1 MAAPLPALS
10 KPARQ
15 GRVSHYTLAEGGF
28 PLPSH
33 KEQRRSLIVL
43 IPAHNEQTT
52 VAQVVRAVKETLA
65 CEVVVIDDASTDATA
80 QVAWAA
86 GATLLP
92 LSLRLG
98 AWGAIQTGLRYALRK
113 GYRSAVTMDAD
124 GQHHAAQIRSLLKP
138 LIAGE
143 ADVVIGA
150 CPERVSRARRLAWSY
165 FRLLTGLSLEDITSG
180 FRAYN
185 HSAIE
190 LLASAEASLLDY
202 QDIGVLLII
211 RHRNLRTVEVPVLM
225 DARTT
230 GISRV
235 FSSWLIVARYLLQTS
250 LMCIARVY
258 QRSVDKEFSD

>member
-1 MAAPLPALS
+1 MAAPLPALP
-10 KPARQ
+10 KPARH
-15 GRVSHYTLAEGGF
+15 GRVSQYTLAEEGF
-28 PLPSH
+28 PLKSH
-33 KEQRRSLIVL
+33 KQQQRSLIVL

-52 VAQVVRAVKETLA
+52 VAQVVGAVKETLD

-98 AWGAIQTGLRYALRK
+98 AWGAIQTGLRYALQK

-124 GQHHAAQIRSLLKP
+124 GQHHAAQIRSLVKP
-138 LIAGE
+138 LIASE

-185 HSAIE
+185 PSAIE

-211 RHRNLRTVEVPVLM
+211 RHRNLRIVEVPVLM

-235 FSSWLIVARYLLQTS
+235 FSSWLIVAKYLLQTS
-250 LMCIARVY
+250 LLCIARVY
-258 QRSVDKEFSD
+258 RKPVGKNLTD